1 MRFESTAYG
10 KPLPKGS
17 LRHIGN
23 GRMIEQT
30 KVKTWMADIRQ
41 QISRDYGGTP
51 PLFDVPVRV
60 TLSFRFPRPAAAKN
74 RLYPH
79 MRSTGDLDKLCR
91 AVLDAL
97 QPDVLED
104 DSLVVSLT
112 AKKRYETNESPAGVD
127 ILIEELS

>member
-1 MRFESTAYG
+1 MIFNAFVPG

-30 KVKTWMADIRQ
+30 KVKTWMADIRAH
-41 QISRDYGGTP
+41 IDEHYFPGPAFVS
-51 PLFDVPVRV
+51 PVSAHIEF
-60 TLSFRFPRPAAAKN
+60 TFPRPAAAKN

-79 MRSTGDLDKLCR
+79 MRSVGDIDKLVR

-97 QPDVLED
+97 QPTVLAD
-104 DSLVVSLT
+104 DSLVVHLEASKSYASDT
-112 AKKRYETNESPAGVD
+112 RVAGVSITIQD
-127 ILIEELS
+127 LT